1 MLSFTYNCG
10 ELLPLCHIPQ
20 LSQATAS
27 CICVYLHVP
36 LLHIHPYSLAYDI
49 FRIAS
54 FLLLVLS
61 LHASLPSSI
70 HLFLAIFSLHLSVPP
85 TSSFH
90 LACLFH
96 SCILILP
103 LPLLLFL
110 LRSTLAF
117 LLFLLSPSSS
127 PCHSFPPSAVSF
139 HVFAYFFFFHSILL
153 FSCNFLPFSL
163 SPELSFPI

>member
-27 CICVYLHVP
+27 CICVYLHIP

-70 HLFLAIFSLHLSVPP
+70 HAPFSSHLLFASFCASYKLLSPRLPFPLLYSRPSPPSPPISLAFYSCIFTLFTFFLIFSL
-85 TSSFH
+85 SF
-90 LACLFH
+90 
-96 SCILILP
+96 I
-103 LPLLLFL
+103 
-110 LRSTLAF
+110 STF
-117 LLFLLSPSSS
+117 CCLLS
-127 PCHSFPPSAVSF
+127 CLRIFPFLSQDLAVFVQFLS
-139 HVFAYFFFFHSILL
+139 L
-153 FSCNFLPFSL
+153 FCFT
-163 SPELSFPI
+163 